1 MDRLVDD
8 IIGSE
13 SASQTFLETELSEVE
28 EQMRDLGDL
37 AGRMRAAAKVCNPIL
52 AGDSSETRPPRTVS
66 INCSISSRDRDF
78 GPFWRMFI
86 EGYHICLMTMV
97 MPKPKRRTWFVSGLS
112 RAGHPWWMATR
123 YALADFVNGASL
135 IRVSITGHPDRKQL
149 SKLL

>member
-37 AGRMRAAAKVCNPIL
+37 AGRMRAAAKVCP
-52 AGDSSETRPPRTVS
+52 SSSAETLSERCPSRTVS

-78 GPFWRMFI
+78 GPFWRMSI
-86 EGYHICLMTMV
+86 EGYHICLTTTV
-97 MPKPKRRTWFVSGLS
+97 TPKPRRRTWFVSGLS
-112 RAGHPWWMATR
+112 RAGHHWWMATR